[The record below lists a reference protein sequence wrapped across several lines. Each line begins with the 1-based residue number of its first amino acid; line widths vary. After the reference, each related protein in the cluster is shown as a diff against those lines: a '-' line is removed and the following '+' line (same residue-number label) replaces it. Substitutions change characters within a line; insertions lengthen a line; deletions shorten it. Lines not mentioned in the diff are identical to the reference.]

1 MENST
6 HNSVLEVSNYSRF
19 SDLLKYNNEEVQE
32 TTGAIAQYAHDE
44 QTVDND
50 PTGKN
55 SVFDVASYILFTLG
69 TCSTMKLHKL
79 LYYCQAWS
87 LVWDE
92 TPLFTEQI
100 EAWANGPVVR
110 ELFNYH
116 RGLFSLSFEDFSIG
130 NYTKLTDCQKET
142 IDMVLKFY
150 GDKSPQWLI
159 DQTHSESPWIKARKG
174 LAPME
179 RGRSVISLADM
190 QLYYS
195 SL

>member
-1 MENST
+1 MEDST
-6 HNSVLEVSNYSRF
+6 QNIDLMVRDYSRF
-19 SDLLKYNNEEVQE
+19 SDLLKYKNEEIKE
-32 TTGAIAQYAHDE
+32 TKGLITHYTYDKQA
-44 QTVDND
+44 VDSE
-50 PTGKN
+50 PIKKN
-55 SVFDVASYILFTLG
+55 SVFDVASYILYTLG
-69 TCSTMKLHKL
+69 TCSIMKLHKL

-116 RGLFSLSFEDFSIG
+116 RGMFSLSFSDFSIG
-130 NYTKLTDCQKET
+130 NYSKLTDFEKET
-142 IDMVLKFY
+142 IDSVLMFY

-159 DQTHSESPWIKARKG
+159 DQTHSELPWIKARKG

-179 RGRSVISLADM
+179 RGCRVISLTDM